1 MEDDLKVGL
10 PYFPGGNRKRN
21 IGPGYR
27 ERDMVDLELS
37 RGGRTSAFIPVGQH
51 RDSENLGYT
60 NDFANAP
67 GGFLNWYSGGQVS
80 PSGAGNIGQQ
90 TEEGNIGGQ
99 QAS

>member
-10 PYFPGGNRKRN
+10 PYFPGGNRRRN

-51 RDSENLGYT
+51 RDSPHLGYT
-60 NDFANAP
+60 DDFASAP
-67 GGFLNWYSGGQVS
+67 GGK
-80 PSGAGNIGQQ
+80 
-90 TEEGNIGGQ
+90 
-99 QAS
+99 